1 MTKLMKSY
9 LKLLRLYLIMN
20 EEILNQLQ
28 KSSKIT
34 PSTEWDALYQE
45 RPVLI
50 VSDVNNLQAALDKL
64 EKVGGYGYIAIYRK
78 DLFFF
83 NNKLLSKRCGL
94 IDESGNLLKAARV
107 PKN

>member
-1 MTKLMKSY
+1 
-9 LKLLRLYLIMN
+9 MN

-28 KSSKIT
+28 KSSKIA

-64 EKVGGYGYIAIYRK
+64 EKVGG
-78 DLFFF
+78 
-83 NNKLLSKRCGL
+83 
-94 IDESGNLLKAARV
+94 
-107 PKN
+107 

>member
-64 EKVGGYGYIAIYRK
+64 EKVGGYGYIAIFRK

-83 NNKLLSKRCGL
+83 NTKLISKRCGL

>member
-1 MTKLMKSY
+1 MIKF
-9 LKLLRLYLIMN
+9 LKRHLRLLRLYKIMN
-20 EEILNQLQ
+20 EKILNQLQ

-34 PSTEWDALYQE
+34 PSSEWDALYQE

-50 VSDVNNLQAALDKL
+50 VSDVTNLQAALDKL
-64 EKVGGYGYIAIYRK
+64 EKVGGYGYIAIFRK

-83 NNKLLSKRCGL
+83 NNKLISKRCGL

>member
-28 KSSKIT
+28 KSCKIA

-64 EKVGGYGYIAIYRK
+64 EKVGGYGYIAIFRK

-83 NNKLLSKRCGL
+83 NTKLISKRCGL

>member
-1 MTKLMKSY
+1 MKSY

-64 EKVGGYGYIAIYRK
+64 EKVGGYGYIAIFRK

-83 NNKLLSKRCGL
+83 NTKLISKRCGL

>member
-1 MTKLMKSY
+1 MTKLTKSY

-28 KSSKIT
+28 KSSKIA

-64 EKVGGYGYIAIYRK
+64 DKVGGYGYIAIFRK

-83 NNKLLSKRCGL
+83 NTKLISKRCGL

>member
-64 EKVGGYGYIAIYRK
+64 EKVGGYGYIAIFRK

-83 NNKLLSKRCGL
+83 QH
-94 IDESGNLLKAARV
+94 
-107 PKN
+107 

>member
-64 EKVGGYGYIAIYRK
+64 EKVGGYGYIAIFRK

>member
-1 MTKLMKSY
+1 
-9 LKLLRLYLIMN
+9 MN
-20 EEILNQLQ
+20 ETILNKLQ

-64 EKVGGYGYIAIYRK
+64 EKVGGYGYIAIFRK

-83 NNKLLSKRCGL
+83 NTKLIFDGHNGEML
-94 IDESGNLLKAARV
+94 IASTIKIY
-107 PKN
+107 K

>member
-64 EKVGGYGYIAIYRK
+64 EKVGGYGYIAIFRK

-83 NNKLLSKRCGL
+83 NTKLISKRCGL
-94 IDESGNLLKAARV
+94 IDQSGNLLKAARL